1 MICESM
7 WPFGTL
13 APVTKEFEVQ
23 LDCLHIY
30 LRLKVRPSWLY
41 LVHFKTGLSLQA
53 VLFHKIGLT
62 SLCPHGQLKIVIQ
75 MSVLKKKR
83 TLKLPLCE
91 QWSKNLGREFI
102 WKNIFIFS
110 SHEKRWMGSSGIL
123 ALGDYSFTPSMFLFL
138 GKYLEREKSGKIFNK
153 IFGNPIW
160 RIRRKKHS
168 MGAVASWQLVIIHS
182 RPLISPHTHCTDCNN
197 LSWFVHSKRR
207 PHKNRNLWRS
217 ICWADRNGPKKTVT
231 AWRFIWVRLSS
242 SGARIEAV
250 SKLFQ
255 DWFLSC
261 QNRVAI
267 SIWCLPYERPLG

>member
-110 SHEKRWMGSSGIL
+110 SHGKRWMGSSGIL
-123 ALGDYSFTPSMFLFL
+123 ALGDYSFTPLDQSSYPLHWL
-138 GKYLEREKSGKIFNK
+138 QQ
-153 IFGNPIW
+153 PI
-160 RIRRKKHS
+160 
-168 MGAVASWQLVIIHS
+168 
-182 RPLISPHTHCTDCNN
+182 LICS
-197 LSWFVHSKRR
+197 FKRR

-217 ICWADRNGPKKTVT
+217 DCWADRNGPKKTVT

-242 SGARIEAV
+242 SGARIEAL
-250 SKLFQ
+250 SKLGQ
-255 DWFLSC
+255 AWFFSC

-267 SIWCLPYERPLG
+267 PIRCLPYERPLG

>member
-13 APVTKEFEVQ
+13 APVTKEFEVK
-23 LDCLHIY
+23 LDCLYIY
-30 LRLKVRPSWLY
+30 PRLKVRPSWLY

-102 WKNIFIFS
+102 WKNIFIFLPM
-110 SHEKRWMGSSGIL
+110 ENVEW
-123 ALGDYSFTPSMFLFL
+123 A
-138 GKYLEREKSGKIFNK
+138 
-153 IFGNPIW
+153 
-160 RIRRKKHS
+160 
-168 MGAVASWQLVIIHS
+168 AVASWHLVIIHS

-197 LSWFVHSKRR
+197 LPWFVHSKRR
-207 PHKNRNLWRS
+207 PHKNRSLWRS
-217 ICWADRNGPKKTVT
+217 DCWADRNGPKKTVT

-255 DWFLSC
+255 DWFVSC